1 MLPFAL
7 LRSLSLTFVPIEL
20 FLQVRLSVGS
30 PRQSTHGNLELP
42 SATRANSD
50 CRSGTQPFENSK
62 VAFGHRHLFWKKLY
76 ERRSCWDR

>member
-42 SATRANSD
+42 SATQIACPVLFGTLQPRAEV
-50 CRSGTQPFENSK
+50 RHPLLESG
-62 VAFGHRHLFWKKLY
+62 
-76 ERRSCWDR
+76 